1 MKKLFYILC
10 FVLILACQASAE
22 VLIDD
27 EHFPDDEFRNYVITN
42 CDTTK
47 DRILDDSEI
56 SKILKIIFSDNYKKI
71 KNLKGIEYFIYLTE
85 LDCNNKQIIE
95 LDLSS
100 NTALVKLD
108 CSNNQLTK
116 LDISTCTALVDIN
129 CIRNELTELDVGN
142 CPALVKLDC
151 SGNKLIKLDV
161 SYNHSLTELYCADN
175 QLAKLYVSENPA
187 LTDLNCSNNQLTAL
201 QVSANNTLKVLN
213 CTNNQLAKLY
223 VKKNTALEIL
233 ECGNNQLA
241 KLDLSDNEALS
252 QLRCY
257 ENSLSDLYV
266 KENAALK
273 TLNCRDNQLMDI
285 DLTSNAI
292 LSNLDCRNNQ
302 IMDIDLSKNTA
313 LETFYCDG
321 NSLLTIDLS
330 RNTALKN
337 FTCDS
342 QKFDCYLKSQTFDFN
357 NLLPYE
363 KISKIKASSV
373 KGLNK
378 LNVETGKTN
387 YDSSTGIAV
396 FDNPPDIIRYDY
408 PTGYKSTVLSVN
420 LIIISSAGLKI
431 TTLEPDVIP
440 AGEKYR
446 FRFQASGLRP
456 ITCTVKG
463 KLMKN
468 LAFSDNGLLSGVA
481 PKAGKSTMTFQA
493 SNAYSSEAKAFTI
506 TALIP
511 PAITTSSLKEGTIG
525 KTYSL
530 NLGRKGGKPLTWFMD
545 GKLPDGVAFDAVK
558 GAIKGTPAKKGI
570 YRLRFTLSNP
580 AGDIEKSLIL
590 QVKAIAPK
598 IKGTLKKGTEGKEY
612 KSVFTVTGTKPIT
625 MTYSGTL
632 PKGLSFDA
640 STYTFYGTPEEVCKD
655 REIIVTASNIESSTT
670 VKYPLTISGV
680 APKFVTASLPAGT
693 AGLEYSSD
701 VVITGTAPITVTADG
716 LPDGVTVNPNTGYI
730 SGTPQKLGIYNV
742 KLTATNSIKSVNKTL
757 KMTITAPPIFEDE
770 TLKNAIA
777 GVAYSHKFTINSLET
792 VKQLSITSGVLP
804 KGISSTASFL
814 PANLL
819 KQGRLISLC

>member
-1 MKKLFYILC
+1 MKTSLYFIVTVLLVVACTPKASEITRITGSVEGGNENQVTVYVLDYNIKNEQIEVTDGMFSYELATNPAVVATFTC
-10 FVLILACQASAE
+10 NMDGKRVSQVLIPDGSELQLVFSSDGAS
-22 VLIDD
+22 
-27 EHFPDDEFRNYVITN
+27 
-42 CDTTK
+42 
-47 DRILDDSEI
+47 
-56 SKILKIIFSDNYKKI
+56 
-71 KNLKGIEYFIYLTE
+71 LT
-85 LDCNNKQIIE
+85 
-95 LDLSS
+95 SS
-100 NTALVKLD
+100 NKK
-108 CSNNQLTK
+108 SINYRYQE
-116 LDISTCTALVDIN
+116 VDKVYK
-129 CIRNELTELDVGN
+129 EMGDFTS
-142 CPALVKLDC
+142 K
-151 SGNKLIKLDV
+151 
-161 SYNHSLTELYCADN
+161 
-175 QLAKLYVSENPA
+175 YV
-187 LTDLNCSNNQLTAL
+187 AL
-201 QVSANNTLKVLN
+201 QRGGAPKEQIDSMA
-213 CTNNQLAKLY
+213 
-223 VKKNTALEIL
+223 E
-233 ECGNNQLA
+233 
-241 KLDLSDNEALS
+241 
-252 QLRCY
+252 LRRPIF
-257 ENSLSDLYV
+257 E
-266 KENAALK
+266 KLK
-273 TLNCRDNQLMDI
+273 TLYREDVEKQKNNYLSVRGLMGLQGELTDEQMDSLIHTLDSTVIQTTRIQKVLKDI
-285 DLTSNAI
+285 HGRLRSKEGMPFVDFSIDAEGGTVKLSDFVGNGKYVLADFWASWCKPCIVGMPHLKELYKKYNGSEFTI
-292 LSNLDCRNNQ
+292 L
-302 IMDIDLSKNTA
+302 
-313 LETFYCDG
+313 
-321 NSLLTIDLS
+321 
-330 RNTALKN
+330 
-337 FTCDS
+337 
-342 QKFDCYLKSQTFDFN
+342 
-357 NLLPYE
+357 
-363 KISKIKASSV
+363 
-373 KGLNK
+373 
-378 LNVETGKTN
+378 
-387 YDSSTGIAV
+387 GIAV

-468 LAFSDNGLLSGVA
+468 LAFSDNGLLSGVAGVA